1 MPHTTEKYRDPA
13 QPLERRVEDLLRRM
27 TLAEK
32 IAQLQAGWPTCYGYT
47 VRDGRVTLNEELE
60 ATLAPATIGQ
70 FAALLRTD
78 PWFGIPVERALDR
91 RQGAELVNAVQRSVR
106 ERSRLGIPVLVGD
119 DGQHA
124 QLGVG
129 CTIFPALCGMGST
142 WNPELQERMARAMA
156 CEMRAQGMTVLFA
169 PDLDVIRDPR
179 YGRCEENFGEDP
191 YLVGQM
197 GRAMVRG
204 LQGTD
209 LTDLNSDHT
218 VVALL
223 RAYPGMGDAEGGH
236 DFTRMGLGRREMQE
250 VVLRPWREA
259 IEEGAQGVMVE
270 RAEYDGDPAPAS
282 TYYLDDLLREEW
294 GFEGITIGDAGAVRY
309 LISQR
314 VAADKAQAAA
324 AALRAGLDQNLSDV
338 GVADHSRGDLAY
350 GEGLPQAVERGLIS
364 SAEIDRSVRR
374 VLRLKFLLGLFE
386 NPFVD
391 PEHAV
396 RVARCAE
403 HCAVSLEAARQSI
416 VLLKNDNG
424 TLPLAGGGGSIAVIG
439 PNADDNWAQIGDQAP
454 THRREDVVTI
464 LDGIEAR
471 AAAAGITVRHAPG
484 CAIRNPSRAGFDAA
498 VAAAGACDLIVAV
511 VGDSCRIRYPR
522 AGENHGARADNT
534 DCGEN
539 VARATLDLSGVQD
552 QLLQALHATG
562 KPLVAVL
569 IHGRPLSINW
579 IAQHAAAVVDAWYPG
594 DQGGTAVA
602 EVLFGDYNPGGKLAV
617 SFPKHVG
624 QIPIYYYHRHGRQ
637 RYVEFDGE
645 PLYPFGWGLSYTTF
659 AYRSVRLE
667 PATIAVDESTEV
679 AVEISNTGTVA
690 GDEVVQLYVRDE
702 LCSVVRPDR
711 ELKGFQRVHLE
722 PGATQTVRFRLGP
735 DQLCCYAA
743 DERWVVEPGTFTV
756 LVGGSSTNLPLTAPL
771 EVSSLRCR
779 GRTTLVRGAQR
790 SGSSPP

>member
-1 MPHTTEKYRDPA
+1 MPDSTGHTHSTEPYRRAGPPATGAGYRDPA
-13 QPLERRVEDLLRRM
+13 QPLQRRVEDLLQRM
-27 TLAEK
+27 TLEEK
-32 IAQLQAGWPTCYGYT
+32 IAQLQCGWPMCYGYA
-47 VRDGRVTLNEELE
+47 VRDGRVTLNPELE
-60 ATLAPATIGQ
+60 ATLAPATLGQ

-91 RQGAELVNAVQRSVR
+91 RQGAELVNAVQRYAR
-106 ERSRLGIPVLVGD
+106 EHGRLGIPVLVGD

-124 QLGVG
+124 QLGVD
-129 CTIFPALCGMGST
+129 CTIFPALCGMGCT
-142 WNPELQERMARAMA
+142 FNPELQERMARAMA
-156 CEMRAQGMTVLFA
+156 CEMRAQGLTVLFA

-209 LTDLNSDHT
+209 LSDLNSDHT

-259 IEEGAQGVMVE
+259 IEEGAQGVMAE

-282 TYYLDDLLREEW
+282 TYYLNDLLRDEW

-350 GEGLPQAVERGLIS
+350 GEGLPQALERGLITS
-364 SAEIDRSVRR
+364 EEIDRSVRR

-386 NPFVD
+386 NPYVD

-396 RVARCAE
+396 KVARCAE
-403 HCAVSLEAARQSI
+403 HRAVSLEAARQSI
-416 VLLKNDNG
+416 VLLKNDDG
-424 TLPLAGGGGSIAVIG
+424 TLPLAAGAGSIAVIG
-439 PNADDNWAQIGDQAP
+439 PNADDDWAQIGDQAP

-471 AAAAGITVRHAPG
+471 AAADGIAVHYAPG
-484 CAIRNPSRAGFDAA
+484 CAIRDPSRAGFEAA
-498 VAAAGACDLIVAV
+498 VAAANASDVIVAV

-522 AGENHGARADNT
+522 AGETNGARSDNT
-534 DCGEN
+534 DCGEH
-539 VARATLDLSGVQD
+539 VARATLDLSGVQE

-562 KPLVAVL
+562 KPLVVVL

-602 EVLFGDYNPGGKLAV
+602 EVLFGDYNPGGRLAV
-617 SFPKHVG
+617 SIPRHVG
-624 QIPIYYYHRHGRQ
+624 QIPVYYYHRHGSQ
-637 RYVEFDGE
+637 RYVEMDGS

-659 AYRSVRLE
+659 AYRGVRLE
-667 PATIAVDESTEV
+667 PATIAVGESTEV
-679 AVEISNTGTVA
+679 VVEVANTGAVA

-711 ELKGFQRVHLE
+711 ELKGFRRVRLE
-722 PGATQTVRFRLGP
+722 PGATQTVRLSLGP
-735 DQLCCYAA
+735 DQLCCYGA

-756 LVGGSSTNLPLTAPL
+756 MVGGSSTDLPLTATL
-771 EVSSLRCR
+771 EVR
-779 GRTTLVRGAQR
+779 
-790 SGSSPP
+790 